1 MSNYNN
7 VPTFNTPTTVTTP
20 IFPFVVPIYPD
31 QFKDPSTRE
40 NELHGDSCY
49 RYNKVM
55 GLYSDLKNMLQ
66 NTAKSC
72 DSFKATPPKFVECM
86 SKKLP
91 VITSQAVLTSSYYN
105 KIVLPEKNRS
115 PSCFGWT

>member
-1 MSNYNN
+1 MPDLAANPLSIFEPKTYAQQTHQIHQAVYGNLSNI
-7 VPTFNTPTTVTTP
+7 P
-20 IFPFVVPIYPD
+20 
-31 QFKDPSTRE
+31 
-40 NELHGDSCY
+40 GSC
-49 RYNKVM
+49 RQYNKVM

-91 VITSQAVLTSSYYN
+91 VITSQAALTSSYYN

-115 PSCFGWT
+115 PWCVSHI